1 MTGISY
7 RTSAMLN
14 QLWRV
19 AVVFVLLSISTDS
32 IETTNDITKIPV
44 NTTESPVLDVTT
56 ESSLISHV
64 NVTAVT
70 GKYIAYQFCL
80 IVYNKHEFTVIT
92 LQVLSKCAALSQSKM
107 TSAFGIYIFP
117 VYCQYDHYG
126 YIFIFKISNMS
137 I

>member
-80 IVYNKHEFTVIT
+80 IVYKQT
-92 LQVLSKCAALSQSKM
+92 
-107 TSAFGIYIFP
+107 
-117 VYCQYDHYG
+117 
-126 YIFIFKISNMS
+126 
-137 I
+137 